1 LVLVICNLLL
11 MQSIDFLNVEYIF
24 RLIYLLLFDVGHY
37 RIAYEYFLKFWEIY
51 KIFAAIFSLALLV
64 GIVYVVNRINQIRKE
79 EKIKLDELT
88 EKALLDTQGNPT
100 NQRWAQIMRH
110 IESTN
115 ENDWKLAILEADII
129 LGEMLTKIGHT
140 QENIGEK
147 LKSVEKSDFNTIEK
161 AWEAHK
167 FRNDIAHGGSSF
179 VVTHRE
185 ASRIID
191 LYEAVFKEFE
201 YL

>member
-1 LVLVICNLLL
+1 
-11 MQSIDFLNVEYIF
+11 MPSIDFLNIEYIF

-37 RIAYEYFLKFWEIY
+37 KIAYEYFLKFWGIY

-64 GIVYVVNRINQIRKE
+64 GIVYAVNRIKQIRTE

-88 EKALLDTQGNPT
+88 EKTLLDFQGNPT
-100 NQRWAQIMRH
+100 NQRWAQIKKH
-110 IESTN
+110 IDSTN

-129 LGEMLTKIGHT
+129 LGEMLTKIGYQ

-147 LKSVEKSDFNTIEK
+147 LKAVEKSDFNTLDK

-167 FRNDIAHGGSSF
+167 FRNSIAHEGSNF
-179 VVTHRE
+179 TITQRE
-185 ASRIID
+185 AKRIVS
-191 LYEAVFKEFE
+191 LYEDVFKEFE